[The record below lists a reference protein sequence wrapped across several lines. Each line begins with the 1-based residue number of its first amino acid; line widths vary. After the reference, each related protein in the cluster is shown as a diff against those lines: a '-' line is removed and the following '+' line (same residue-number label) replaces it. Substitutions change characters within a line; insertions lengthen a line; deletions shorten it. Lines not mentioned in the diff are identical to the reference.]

1 MPKRLMIVLCVVALA
16 IAACH
21 SSNSS
26 TSPIP
31 SYSPGSS
38 SPNPKITAAHII
50 VTVNGLPKAKIPVEE
65 STPRSTASP
74 RPGKAFETLPTNRKG
89 KVTFTHL
96 KPAKTY
102 CWVALLGS
110 GIKSFFC
117 AGWEVW
123 QTTDITLGD

>member
-21 SSNSS
+21 SDSS
-26 TSPIP
+26 TTPTPSFSPV
-31 SYSPGSS
+31 ST
-38 SPNPKITAAHII
+38 SPNPKITAAHIL
-50 VTVNGLPKAKIPVEE
+50 VTINGLPKAKIPVEE

-74 RPGKAFETLPTNRKG
+74 RPGTPFETLLTNRKG

-102 CWVALLGS
+102 CWVALLGT
-110 GIKSFFC
+110 GKKSFFC
-117 AGWEVW
+117 ADWQIW
-123 QTTDITLGD
+123 QTTDITLGF